1 MEFIGTIVAHI
12 YTSRAQLPVQGATIA
27 VTQKAPGGKHVL
39 LALRTSDESGK
50 TAPIAIPTPAPAA
63 GQAPGAEQPF
73 ALCDVWCEAPS
84 FAVKLLENVQVFPN
98 VQTLLEIVARQDF

>member
-1 MEFIGTIVAHI
+1 MEFIGTIVTHI
-12 YTSRAQLPVQGATIA
+12 YTSRAQLPVQGAAVA

-73 ALCDVWCEAPS
+73 ALCDVWSNCWKTSRSSPTYKPCWKS
-84 FAVKLLENVQVFPN
+84 S
-98 VQTLLEIVARQDF
+98 